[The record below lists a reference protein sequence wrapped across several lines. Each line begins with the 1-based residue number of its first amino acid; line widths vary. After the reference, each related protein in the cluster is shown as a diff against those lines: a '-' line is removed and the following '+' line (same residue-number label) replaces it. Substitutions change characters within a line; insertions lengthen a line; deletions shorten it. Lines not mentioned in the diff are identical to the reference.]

1 MIRKIVCILVS
12 VLIVSIV
19 FSPAGCSQGKT
30 IEAELVD
37 ASESSYIPGTYLIN
51 TRWGQH
57 GEYKKLCPLEI
68 NVSGANVTWNY
79 CRLGCWSVALA
90 QIIRYYQL
98 QSYGY
103 VKYWC
108 TLNALSFPIKVI
120 PSLIKNKLYAH
131 MYDWSLMP
139 YKLTSTSPQDKIEMT
154 RQFVY
159 DVACTIQKD
168 FGTGGYVSLGDTFDV
183 NNLKNELYNHFY
195 DINNLIWVEE
205 LTIANITSEIDH
217 FRPIMFYIRNT
228 SELDGTKKYHAV
240 VLDGYQ
246 WNVSGKFEVH
256 LNYGWDAGNPDPLN
270 DSWYSYTSQLPFY
283 WDTDFRKGL
292 LFIAE
297 PIPQIFGQI
306 TALPRGSCSIQT
318 TTINNAVSTIYYQW
332 DWGDGNFS
340 DWMGRYSSGE
350 RCIANHSWVKHGIY
364 SVKVKAS
371 DLDKWES
378 PWSRPHKVYIPRL
391 RVFLSMV
398 ENLVDLMTR
407 FPRLEPLLQPL
418 LKLICG

>member
-1 MIRKIVCILVS
+1 MYS
-12 VLIVSIV
+12 
-19 FSPAGCSQGKT
+19 AGSSQDKSL
-30 IEAELVD
+30 EAEMLDTPVN
-37 ASESSYIPGTYLIN
+37 SYIPSTYLLN
-51 TRWGQH
+51 TQWGQH
-57 GEYKKLCPLEI
+57 GEYKVLCPEYYDYEEE
-68 NVSGANVTWNY
+68 NATWHL

-98 QSYGY
+98 ESYGL

-108 TLNALSFPIKVI
+108 SLNYFTYPIRIK
-120 PSLIKNKLYAH
+120 PQLIHNKLFTH
-131 MYDWSLMP
+131 EYDWSLMP
-139 YKLTSTSPQDKIEMT
+139 YNLTSGSPQAEKDMT
-154 RQFVY
+154 SQFVY
-159 DVACTIQKD
+159 DVACAIEKD

-183 NNLKNELYNHFY
+183 DNLKNELYNHFY
-195 DINNLIWVEE
+195 DINNLIWVED

-228 SELDGTKKYHAV
+228 SELDGTKEYHAV
-240 VLDGYQ
+240 VLDGYR

-270 DSWYSYTSQLPFY
+270 ESWYSYTSQLPHY

-332 DWGDGNFS
+332 DWGDGTTS
-340 DWMGRYSSGE
+340 EWMGRYSSGE
-350 RCIANHSWVKHGIY
+350 RCIVNHSWADNGIY

-371 DLDKWES
+371 DLDRWES
-378 PWSRPHKVYIPRL
+378 PWSRPHTVYIPRL
-391 RVFLSMV
+391 RAFVSMV

-407 FPRLEPLLQPL
+407 FPRLAPILQPL
-418 LKLICG
+418 LKLMCG